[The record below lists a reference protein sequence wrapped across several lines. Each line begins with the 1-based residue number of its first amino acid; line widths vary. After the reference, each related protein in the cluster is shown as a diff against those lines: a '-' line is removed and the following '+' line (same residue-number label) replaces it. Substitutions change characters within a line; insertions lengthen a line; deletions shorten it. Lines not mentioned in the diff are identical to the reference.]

1 MIKLSKWSFKNISD
15 IQEVISKLNA
25 NKQVEIDMEWNER
38 NLFYKFQEKSSFGL
52 NAYKE
57 INIDGESVK
66 YIFLNAF
73 IERPKRSWEEDQPI
87 EERINTY
94 ASDILIYQD
103 RDKVKLIILSS
114 KSNSIRIINSMFK
127 EDKWGEIIEDNNID
141 NDLLYWVFY
150 RLREFSN
157 TELIKD
163 SELYLTGLVSYMGKS
178 KDEINA
184 VRGQGVRVGALLG
197 TLAFIF
203 NDDRLKSLRPEIQYK
218 NHVVVTEMN
227 FNNSHKIDE
236 SNYLGEL
243 SIIEDEELKKISL
256 IILTCKVI
264 IPKLEKAYK
273 MSIDC
278 GEWSNHIKLSFL
290 RNIGNVINEKVSNQ
304 MERIQEEINH
314 LCEVDGDDE
323 CEDAFDLDLESI
335 EEELE
340 EGFNE

>member
-1 MIKLSKWSFKNISD
+1 MIKLSKWSFKDISD
-15 IQEVISKLNA
+15 IQEVVSKLNK
-25 NKQVEIDMEWNER
+25 NKEVEINMKWDER
-38 NLFYKFQEKSSFGL
+38 SLFYKFQEKNNFGL
-52 NAYKE
+52 GNYKE
-57 INIDGESVK
+57 IDIDGESVK

-73 IERPKRSWEEDQPI
+73 IERPKRSWEDDQPL

-94 ASDILIYQD
+94 TSDILIYQD

-127 EDKWGEIIEDNNID
+127 EDEWGEIVEDNNID

-157 TELIKD
+157 TELLKD

-236 SNYLGEL
+236 SSYLGEL

-264 IPKLEKAYK
+264 IPRLEKAYK
-273 MSIDC
+273 KSIDC

-304 MERIQEEINH
+304 MDRIQEEMNQ
-314 LCEVDGDDE
+314 LCEIDGDYE
-323 CEDAFDLDLESI
+323 CEDDFDLDLESI
-335 EEELE
+335 EVELE
-340 EGFNE
+340 EDLNE